1 MVRTEAAA
9 MSEQGAP
16 TEKHSIMYHAA
27 ADYAARKHLDWERLS
42 YDIEETTSEHW
53 RRRFW
58 RLWFRVRWVEHVLGE
73 KHWIEM
79 GGEHFGLLTLD
90 GAHDPL
96 LVSRVAD
103 RLIVGWENLGLI
115 LWATDWGLDIDE
127 IIEILKKI
135 NINHIL
141 VNEERIDRYWERLIN

>member
-1 MVRTEAAA
+1 VTEATLSA
-9 MSEQGAP
+9 
-16 TEKHSIMYHAA
+16 EKHSIMYHAA
-27 ADYAARKHLDWERLS
+27 ADYAAKKHLDWERLS
-42 YDIEETTSEHW
+42 YDIEQTTSEHW

-58 RLWFRVRWVEHVLGE
+58 RLWFRARWVEHLLGE

-79 GGEHFGLLTLD
+79 GEEHFGLLKRD
-90 GAHDPL
+90 GTYNPV

-115 LWATDWGLDIDE
+115 LWATDWGLDIQQ

-141 VNEERIDRYWERLIN
+141 VNNERIDHYWLRLVN